1 MIFNQMVEKN
11 RIKPSEEH
19 YGCVVNLFARASFL
33 PDAIGFASKFLEGM
47 GPIVWRASLSGCLLH
62 GKVGLA
68 ELAASKI
75 CGQDLEGYDQ
85 VVLLS
90 NVYASVGRFQDAESL
105 RSSLKKVV

>member
-1 MIFNQMVEKN
+1 MFT
-11 RIKPSEEH
+11 IKWSFTAHSLRRPSSPT
-19 YGCVVNLFARASFL
+19 V
-33 PDAIGFASKFLEGM
+33 SKFLEGM
-47 GPIVWRASLSGCLLH
+47 GPNVWRASLSGCLLH
-62 GKVGLA
+62 GNVGLA